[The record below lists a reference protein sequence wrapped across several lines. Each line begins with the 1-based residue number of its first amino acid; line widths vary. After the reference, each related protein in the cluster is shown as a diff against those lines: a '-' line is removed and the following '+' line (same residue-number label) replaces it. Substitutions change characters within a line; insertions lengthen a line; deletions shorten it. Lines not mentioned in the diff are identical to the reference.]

1 MFLNGTKETL
11 TELRSCYW
19 VVKGRRAVG
28 QFIRHCYICRRIEA
42 QAYRAPPLPPLP
54 PFRVQEEPPFTYTG
68 IDFNGPLYIKTTTT
82 HPNASN
88 KVWICLYTCCITR
101 AIHLDL
107 VSDLSSQSFL
117 YSFKRFAAWLGL
129 PRRIVSDNGKTF
141 RSAAKTLKAIMSSRE
156 VTKHLAGLRV
166 EWVFNIERAPWWG
179 GIFERMVQSTKHC
192 LRKVI
197 GRARLKYEELL
208 TVIIEV
214 EAIVNSRPLSYVSPN
229 DLEELLTPSHLL
241 VGRRLTSLPDHT
253 QYEQEPNED
262 FKTSPEILTR
272 RMRFLNNV
280 LQKFWKQWKREY
292 LLEPRNK
299 HRGKGHLSK
308 DHGTV
313 SKGDVVVVRDDK
325 EK

>member
-1 MFLNGTKETL
+1 MFHNIGTKETL

-19 VVKGRRAVG
+19 VIKGRRAVG
-28 QFIRHCYICRRIEA
+28 QFFCHCYICRRIEA
-42 QAYRAPPLPPLP
+42 QAYRAPPPPPLP
-54 PFRVQEEPPFTYTG
+54 PFRIQEEPPFTYTG
-68 IDFNGPLYIKTTTT
+68 IDFAGPLYIKTTTT

-88 KVWICLYTCCITR
+88 KVWICLYMCCITR

-117 YSFKRFAAWLGL
+117 YSFKCFAARQGL

-141 RSAAKTLKAIMSSRE
+141 KSAAKTLKAIMSSRE

-179 GIFERMVQSTKHC
+179 GIFERMVQSTECC

-229 DLEELLTPSHLL
+229 DLEEPLTPSHLL
-241 VGRRLTSLPDHT
+241 VGCQLTSLPDHT
-253 QYEQEPNED
+253 QYEQEPDED
-262 FKTSPEILTR
+262 FKTSPEMLTR
-272 RMRFLNNV
+272 RWRFLM
-280 LQKFWKQWKREY
+280 FC
-292 LLEPRNK
+292 RNS
-299 HRGKGHLSK
+299 GSDGSK
-308 DHGTV
+308 
-313 SKGDVVVVRDDK
+313 SIC
-325 EK
+325 